1 MPDPAD
7 LSLLAIVVGNASTR
21 FGVFHGREMQF
32 SIRRLNADMPA
43 LVGAIAEA
51 ESRMPGADRS
61 AVVLATDNPPVSS
74 RLLEELTP
82 VLNHELYRMGE
93 DMIIPIERA
102 LDPDARPG
110 QDRLLNALG
119 AFDGLKQACVIID
132 AGTAV
137 TVDFVDGAGVF
148 QGGAILPGAMMMLR
162 ALHGGTA
169 ALPEI
174 ALARPHEGFI
184 GKNTRDA
191 MLHGVVF
198 GLRGAVRHLAERYA
212 EAYEAYAPVIAT
224 GADSP
229 LLFEGDEFVEQF
241 VPDLTLRG
249 IEVACR
255 RTLLADDG
263 EPDDE

>member
-1 MPDPAD
+1 MPDRSD
-7 LSLLAIVVGNASTR
+7 LAVLAIVVGNSSTR
-21 FGVFHGREMQF
+21 FGVFHGREMVQ
-32 SIRRLNADMPA
+32 SARRLNTDLPA
-43 LVGAIAEA
+43 LTGAIAEA
-51 ESRMPGADRS
+51 ESRMPPADRS
-61 AVVLATDNPPVSS
+61 AVVLATDNPPVSL
-74 RLLEELTP
+74 RVLEDLTP
-82 VLNHELYRMGE
+82 LLNHELYRVGE
-93 DMIIPIERA
+93 DLIIPIERA

-119 AFDGLKQACVIID
+119 AYDGLNQACVIID
-132 AGTAV
+132 AGTAI

-148 QGGAILPGAMMMLR
+148 QGGAILPGASMMLR
-162 ALHGGTA
+162 ALHAGTA

-174 ALARPHEGFI
+174 PLARPHEGFI

-191 MLHGVVF
+191 MLHGVVY

-224 GADSP
+224 GSDAP
-229 LLFEGDEFVEQF
+229 LLFEGDEFVERF

-255 RTLLADDG
+255 RTLGDDDG
-263 EPDDE
+263 EDD